1 MRPDP
6 AETILALAAA
16 ERNTSGAAAQHL
28 GPRQQAL
35 PATGHL
41 RTMAPRPLQLSG
53 LISAR

>member
-28 GPRQQAL
+28 GQRQRAFPTRGPR
-35 PATGHL
+35 
-41 RTMAPRPLQLSG
+41 RTMAPRPLRLSG

>member
-1 MRPDP
+1 MRPNP

-28 GPRQQAL
+28 GQREQGF
-35 PATGHL
+35 PATGSL
-41 RTMAPRPLQLSG
+41 RTMGPWPLQLSG